1 MGGGARGVESWGW
14 TTLPNSKPP
23 TATILL
29 LMRVLGLDL
38 GRKRIGLA
46 VSDLEA
52 EIAFPA
58 GTLKS
63 AGRKADVLAI
73 CEFIA
78 ERDIGSVVVGLPRH
92 MDGRHGPEAAS
103 AEKFAAALRGA
114 SGLAVDTLDERWTSQ
129 EAERALLA
137 QGHNSRRSRAHVDEV
152 AAAIILRTY
161 LQLNREK
168 LRSREGE

>member
-1 MGGGARGVESWGW
+1 
-14 TTLPNSKPP
+14 
-23 TATILL
+23 
-29 LMRVLGLDL
+29 MRVLGLDL
-38 GRKRIGLA
+38 GHKRIGLA
-46 VSDLEA
+46 VSDPEA
-52 EIAFPA
+52 NIAFPA
-58 GTLKS
+58 GTLQS
-63 AGRKADVLAI
+63 VGRKADVSAI

-103 AEKFAAALRGA
+103 AEKFAAALRSA
-114 SGLAVDTLDERWTSQ
+114 SGLTVDTLDERWTSQ

-161 LQLNREK
+161 LELNRGK
-168 LRSREGE
+168 LHLRGDQ